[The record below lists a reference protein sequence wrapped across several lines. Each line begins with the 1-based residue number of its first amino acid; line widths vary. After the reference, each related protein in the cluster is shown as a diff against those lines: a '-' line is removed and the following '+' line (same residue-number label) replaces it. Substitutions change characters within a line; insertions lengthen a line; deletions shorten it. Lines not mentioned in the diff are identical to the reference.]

1 MITSDR
7 QLAVAKKKVE
17 TLRESLGE
25 LSGEKAKLPFAKA
38 SAAQVQA
45 FIQELQSEVRECE
58 EIQAKGLDAV
68 GLKDLTDIML
78 IPIKYRIAKNMTQ
91 ESFARKVD
99 VPLRMIARYESEGYR
114 NITGENFKEILGKL
128 HLSIPGKLTEM

>member
-7 QLAVAKKKVE
+7 QLAVAKNKVE
-17 TLRESLGE
+17 ALQESLGE
-25 LSGEKAKLPFAKA
+25 LSGEKARQPFAKA
-38 SAAQVQA
+38 SAAQTQGLVKEPQA
-45 FIQELQSEVRECE
+45 EIQEYE
-58 EIQAKGLDAV
+58 ELQAKGLDV
-68 GLKDLTDIML
+68 IKLNDLTDIML

-114 NITGENFKEILGKL
+114 NITGENFKKILSKL
-128 HLSIPGKLTEM
+128 HLSAPGKLTEM